1 MMKEYMKP
9 EAEFIEFNYN
19 ENVAASGTGTGAAGG
34 ISYETTDNS
43 NDWWE
48 CHTRYADAADVC
60 GQDGHE
66 NSNPF
71 WRCNTK

>member
-19 ENVAASGTGTGAAGG
+19 ENVAASGTGNGAAGG
-34 ISYETTDNS
+34 ISYETTVNS

-48 CHTRYADAADVC
+48 
-60 GQDGHE
+60 
-66 NSNPF
+66 
-71 WRCNTK
+71 

>member
-1 MMKEYMKP
+1 MKEYTKP
-9 EAEFIEFNYN
+9 EAEFVGFNYA
-19 ENVAASGTGTGAAGG
+19 ENVAASGTGNGASGG
-34 ISYETTDNS
+34 VSYETTDNS

-48 CHTRYADAADVC
+48 CHTRYADAADSC

-66 NSNPF
+66 NSNPY

>member
-1 MMKEYMKP
+1 MKKEYAAP
-9 EAEFIEFNYN
+9 RAEKVEFSYF
-19 ENVAASGTGTGAAGG
+19 ENVVASGNGG
-34 ISYETTDNS
+34 VNYDTTDNS

-66 NSNPF
+66 NSNPY
-71 WRCNTK
+71 WRCNTNP